1 MISKEQKFIEEDLE
15 RLVPKIGNK
24 LDKLK
29 HKSILITGATGF
41 LGTWLLQLIHFLNK
55 NYKMNINLFALDR
68 DFYNLKEKYSYL
80 LNSKN
85 ITIIESDV
93 RSAISLSNEVDYII
107 HAASTPDR
115 RMHSSSP
122 LDTMTSIA
130 EGTSS
135 LLKLSSRLPNL
146 KMFLNM
152 SASSVYDQGNED
164 SIKETSSGKPLSQ
177 NISYAHAEAKR
188 FAEAL
193 CSAARSEARIP
204 ITTLRPFTF
213 CGPYQDINAPWALN
227 SFISDVLN
235 NNSINISGN
244 GKAKRSY
251 MYGLDF
257 AVWSL
262 IILINTKSGE
272 IYNIGSN
279 QGISLKKLAKEI
291 LKVANLNE
299 EIELNTSLLD
309 QIKQDSL
316 VPNTDAAM
324 NDFGLELF
332 TDFDKTIKRTFD
344 WYKLLSNNE

>member
-1 MISKEQKFIEEDLE
+1 MISKEHKFIEEDIE
-15 RLVPKIGNK
+15 RVIPK
-24 LDKLK
+24 LDGGLEKLRDQ
-29 HKSILITGATGF
+29 SILITGASGF
-41 LGTWLLQLIHFLNK
+41 LGTWLFHLIYFLNK
-55 NYKMNINLFALDR
+55 NQKMNINLFALDR
-68 DFYNLKEKYSYL
+68 DFYNFKEKYYYL

-93 RSAISLSNEVDYII
+93 RSTISISNDIDYII

-115 RMHSSSP
+115 RMHTSSP

-135 LLKLSSRLPNL
+135 LLKLSNRLPNL

-152 SASSVYDQGNED
+152 SASSVYDQSD
-164 SIKETSSGKPLSQ
+164 LRSIDEISPGKPLSQ

-188 FAEAL
+188 FAEML

-204 ITTLRPFTF
+204 MSTVRPFTF
-213 CGPYQDINAPWALN
+213 CGPFQDINAPWALN
-227 SFISDVLN
+227 NFINDAIN
-235 NNSINISGN
+235 NSSINISGN
-244 GKAKRSY
+244 GKTKRSY

-257 AVWSL
+257 AVWCL
-262 IILINTKSGE
+262 TILVNTKSGK

-279 QGISLKKLAKEI
+279 EGISLKKLAKEI
-291 LKVANLNE
+291 KKLANLSE
-299 EIELNTSLLD
+299 DIQVNTSLLG

-316 VPNTDAAM
+316 VPNVDAAI

-332 TDFDKTIKRTFD
+332 TDFEETIRRTFE
-344 WYKLLSNNE
+344 WYTL